1 MTSDSEFGWIP
12 QKTPGIQQQN
22 MLLPP
27 CEAYYTFASLA
38 IPKPHLAESVLA
50 RGPLVTLLR
59 SCQNVGEVLWHR
71 IHVWYI
77 YLYFVD
83 YFLVNVGKY
92 TLHGSYGM
100 DLNQLNMDVTCWFQP
115 VM

>member
-12 QKTPGIQQQN
+12 QKTPGIQQKN
-22 MLLPP
+22 MLLP

-50 RGPLVTLLR
+50 RGSLVAVSR

-77 YLYFVD
+77 YPHLVY

-92 TLHGSYGM
+92 TLHGSYGI
-100 DLNQLNMDVTCWFQP
+100 
-115 VM
+115 